1 MTVYFHGSFGL
12 NRERMAGILRLGLK
26 NSDFRD
32 QKLAEP
38 FGYNSPFTAR
48 YRSDHGN
55 QHPTQSVLI
64 AIKMVVDATYIAPLL
79 LTLHGSTLILTHIH
93 RLSKPL

>member
-32 QKLAEP
+32 QEIAEP

-48 YRSDHGN
+48 YRSWLHKTG
-55 QHPTQSVLI
+55 LI
-64 AIKMVVDATYIAPLL
+64 ELKYPI
-79 LTLHGSTLILTHIH
+79 GSP
-93 RLSKPL
+93 RWER